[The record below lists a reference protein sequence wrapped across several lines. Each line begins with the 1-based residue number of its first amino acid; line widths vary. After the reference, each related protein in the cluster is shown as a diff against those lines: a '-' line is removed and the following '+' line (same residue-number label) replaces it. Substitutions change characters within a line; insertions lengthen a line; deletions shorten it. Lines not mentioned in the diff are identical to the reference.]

1 MLFFFMCYMP
11 SANDEEAPYLKA
23 NEVVQLTAALEPT
36 GQEVL
41 CAVLVLD
48 LHHAA
53 GIDRYFIERR

>member
-1 MLFFFMCYMP
+1 MCYMS

-53 GIDRYFIERR
+53 GIDRYFIE